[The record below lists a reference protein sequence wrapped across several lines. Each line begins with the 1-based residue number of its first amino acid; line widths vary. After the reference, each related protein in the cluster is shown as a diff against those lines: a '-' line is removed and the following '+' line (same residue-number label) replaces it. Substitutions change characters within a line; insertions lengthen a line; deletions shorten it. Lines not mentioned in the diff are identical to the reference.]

1 MNTAPS
7 YTPSIV
13 HILYQQTERPV
24 KNMSIINGIYN
35 ERCEI
40 LADYL
45 IKNRET
51 VRGAALRFG
60 VSKSTV
66 YKDVTEKLKRVNPSL
81 YEEVKELLDLNKSE
95 RHLRGG
101 EATRQKYRLKKLGG
115 EITSRGSN

>member
-1 MNTAPS
+1 MLQLS
-7 YTPSIV
+7 
-13 HILYQQTERPV
+13 H
-24 KNMSIINGIYN
+24 INGTYN

-51 VRGAALRFG
+51 VRGAAVRFG

-66 YKDVTEKLKRVNPSL
+66 HKDVTEKLKRINPAL

-101 EATRQKYRLKKLGG
+101 EATRQKYRLKKLAES